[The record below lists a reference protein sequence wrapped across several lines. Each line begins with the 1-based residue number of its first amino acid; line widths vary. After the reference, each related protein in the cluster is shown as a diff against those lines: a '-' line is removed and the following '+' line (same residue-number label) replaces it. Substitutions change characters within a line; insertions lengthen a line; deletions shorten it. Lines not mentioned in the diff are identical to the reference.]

1 MKFAGH
7 SGHALFIEPFPRGPA
22 HYLDWHF
29 EGTAAAKNT
38 MEASV
43 GVQALRDRR
52 LVHGAVNKAKGLCG
66 SESKTKPTRDGERT
80 DIRTLQ
86 DSEHTD
92 RKSWPRCFCCGT
104 RVHPGCER
112 RLLPRYECPHVSCAS
127 LECFQNLHPR
137 WLDVERSLVEAEKS
151 LPFT

>member
-1 MKFAGH
+1 MKIRNKPATKAGKREVF
-7 SGHALFIEPFPRGPA
+7 GKIVMVKAKPARKIVKAFPVAALKASIV
-22 HYLDWHF
+22 
-29 EGTAAAKNT
+29 
-38 MEASV
+38 EASV

-66 SESKTKPTRDGERT
+66 SESKTKSTRDGGCT

-86 DSEHTD
+86 DSEPTD

-112 RLLPRYECPHVSCAS
+112 RLPPRCECPHVSCAS

-137 WLDVERSLVEAEKS
+137 
-151 LPFT
+151 